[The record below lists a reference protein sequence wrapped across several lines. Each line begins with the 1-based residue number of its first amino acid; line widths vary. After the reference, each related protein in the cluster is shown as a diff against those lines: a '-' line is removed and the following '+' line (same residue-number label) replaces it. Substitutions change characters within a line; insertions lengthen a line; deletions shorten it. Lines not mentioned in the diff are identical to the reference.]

1 MNFNSLMIGSA
12 DAPAL
17 AAYYGKLFGKPS
29 MEDDNFTGWELGSG
43 WMVVGPHD
51 EVTGSNAQ
59 PGRIIWNLESTDVLA
74 DFARLR
80 DAGAIVVREPY
91 QPMEGQDMWITTLS
105 DPDGNYFQLMS
116 PM

>member
-1 MNFNSLMIGSA
+1 MNFNSLMIGTA
-12 DAPAL
+12 DAPAM
-17 AAYYGKLFGKPS
+17 AEYYTKLFGKPS
-29 MEDDNFTGWELGSG
+29 MEDGGFTGWELGTG
-43 WMVVGPHD
+43 WMVIGPHD
-51 EVTGSNAQ
+51 EVTGRNAQ
-59 PGRIIWNLESTDVLA
+59 PGRVIWNIESADVLS